1 MDMPA
6 ENGKRRLIVFGK
18 DLVQEI
24 CKVLIPWIGQML
36 FVHLAKVPKDGVV
49 DPWQNVKPSEMPALV
64 NLLKTKRRTP
74 KELLAQA
81 DRATRRRIAR

>member
-1 MDMPA
+1 
-6 ENGKRRLIVFGK
+6 
-18 DLVQEI
+18 
-24 CKVLIPWIGQML
+24 ML
-36 FVHLAKVPKDGVV
+36 FVHLAKVSKDGVV

-81 DRATRRRIAR
+81 DRATR